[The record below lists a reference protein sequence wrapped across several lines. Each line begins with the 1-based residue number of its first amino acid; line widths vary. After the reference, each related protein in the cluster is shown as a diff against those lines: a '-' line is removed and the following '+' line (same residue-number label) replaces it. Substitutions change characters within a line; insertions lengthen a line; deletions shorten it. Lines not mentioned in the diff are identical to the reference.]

1 MSFNGYP
8 HYTEYM
14 NLSINELSKKF
25 KKNVLKELCY
35 KYDNTQS
42 DSTRNTLDK
51 LKKVELV
58 KRLYELLHTEDQSAQ
73 ESIAIYHSYVDKR
86 LKEKTQQEQEQQN
99 KLSEYEDK
107 LTEIESLMEDREF
120 KRLFFKRFR
129 YTIESSISW
138 TPPSIDYMW

>member
-1 MSFNGYP
+1 MPKQIFSL
-8 HYTEYM
+8 T
-14 NLSINELSKKF
+14 IN
-25 KKNVLKELCY
+25 ELCY

-42 DSTRNTLDK
+42 DSTHNTLNK

-86 LKEKTQQEQEQQN
+86 LEEKAQQKQERQN

-107 LTEIESLMEDREF
+107 LDEIESLMKDNDFREMF
-120 KRLFFKRFR
+120 LNRLQ
-129 YTIESSISW
+129 YIIDVEIT
-138 TPPSIDYMW
+138 PSINTLW

>member
-1 MSFNGYP
+1 MSVNGYP

-25 KKNVLKELCY
+25 KKHMLRDLCL

-42 DSTRNTLDK
+42 HSTLHK
-51 LKKVELV
+51 LKKAELV

-73 ESIAIYHSYVDKR
+73 ESIAIYHSFVDKH
-86 LKEKTQQEQEQQN
+86 LKEIAQQKQERQK

-107 LTEIESLMEDREF
+107 ITEIESLMEDHEFRRIFF
-120 KRLFFKRFR
+120 KRLR
-129 YTIESSISW
+129 YTIESSITW
-138 TPPSIDYMW
+138 TPPSIDYTW

>member
-1 MSFNGYP
+1 MSINGTP

-25 KKNVLKELCY
+25 KKHMLRDLCL

-42 DSTRNTLDK
+42 HSTLHK
-51 LKKVELV
+51 LKKGELV

-86 LKEKTQQEQEQQN
+86 LKEEAQQKQERQN

-107 LTEIESLMEDREF
+107 LAEIESLMEDREF
-120 KRLFFKRFR
+120 KRLFFKRFK
-129 YTIESSISW
+129 YTIESSITW
-138 TPPSIDYMW
+138 TPPSIDYTW

>member
-1 MSFNGYP
+1 MSINGYP

-25 KKNVLKELCY
+25 KKHMLRELCY

-42 DSTRNTLDK
+42 YSTLHK
-51 LKKVELV
+51 LKKAELV

-86 LKEKTQQEQEQQN
+86 LKEEAQQKQERQN
-99 KLSEYEDK
+99 KLSEYELEDHTQGKQEMACVGDK
-107 LTEIESLMEDREF
+107 CDI
-120 KRLFFKRFR
+120 
-129 YTIESSISW
+129 
-138 TPPSIDYMW
+138 

>member
-1 MSFNGYP
+1 MSINGIP

-25 KKNVLKELCY
+25 KKHMLRDLCY

-42 DSTRNTLDK
+42 NSTYNTLHK
-51 LKKVELV
+51 LKKGELV

-86 LKEKTQQEQEQQN
+86 LKEEAQQKQERQN
-99 KLSEYEDK
+99 KLSEYEEKLDK
-107 LTEIESLMEDREF
+107 IASLMKDTDFREMF
-120 KRLFFKRFR
+120 LKRLK
-129 YTIESSISW
+129 YLIDVQIT
-138 TPPSIDYMW
+138 PSIDTILW

>member
-1 MSFNGYP
+1 MSVNGNP

-25 KKNVLKELCY
+25 KKNVLRELCY

-42 DSTRNTLDK
+42 NSTHNTLNK
-51 LKKVELV
+51 LKKGELV

-86 LKEKTQQEQEQQN
+86 LEEKTQQEQERQN
-99 KLSEYEDK
+99 KLSEYEEK
-107 LTEIESLMEDREF
+107 LDEIESLMKDTDFREMF
-120 KRLFFKRFR
+120 LNRLQ
-129 YTIESSISW
+129 YIIDVEIT
-138 TPPSIDYMW
+138 PSINTMW